1 MYMTASESYQ
11 DYLQM
16 QAFRPGMRVKS
27 FEEYWAGRVAAMKL
41 FEAYSA
47 NHSAN
52 HSANQVNKEQT

>member
-27 FEEYWAGRVAAMKL
+27 FEEYWAGRVAAMEL
-41 FEAYSA
+41 FEAY
-47 NHSAN
+47 
-52 HSANQVNKEQT
+52 SANQVNKEQT